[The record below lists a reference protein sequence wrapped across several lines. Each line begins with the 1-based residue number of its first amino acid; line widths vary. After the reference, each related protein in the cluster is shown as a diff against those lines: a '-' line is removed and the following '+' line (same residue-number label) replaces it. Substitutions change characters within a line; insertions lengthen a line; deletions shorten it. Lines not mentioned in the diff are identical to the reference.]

1 MTATCRPITQ
11 ARRGRWL
18 EMAINASGEIYKRRR
33 MGCLL
38 WHREQWVHTQVGG
51 ERRHVRVKGP
61 VDFTGVYGGV
71 GVAFD
76 AKVTRDTRL
85 RFEHVEAHQFELI
98 ETYTAC
104 TGIGFLLVSFERPDL
119 GRSFACTGLWFKQ
132 TLARLDGRRSVP
144 FDAFEAAAEHANSQ
158 CTEVVHGAGGVPLAW
173 GPAALKLHLAA
184 NGQG

>member
-1 MTATCRPITQ
+1 MTATCRPASQ

-18 EMAINASGEIYKRRR
+18 EMAINASGEIYRRRR
-33 MGCLL
+33 MGYLL

-61 VDFTGVYGGV
+61 VDFTGVFGGV
-71 GVAFD
+71 AVAFD

-85 RFEHVEAHQFELI
+85 RFEKVEPHQFELI
-98 ETYTAC
+98 EEYTSC
-104 TGIGFLLVSFERPDL
+104 TGIGFILVSFERPDL
-119 GRSFACTGLWFKQ
+119 GRSFACSGLWFKQ
-132 TLARLDGRRSVP
+132 TLARLDGRSSVP
-144 FDAFEAAAEHANSQ
+144 FDAFEAAAAHGNSQ
-158 CTEVVHGAGGVPLAW
+158 CTEVIHGAGGVPLAW